1 MKQIAVLIP
10 VKSKPEYNN
19 QFLLSDLYIYFYK
32 SFFQHYCQEY
42 NYTVYLGYQKGDKLY
57 DNENQR
63 KVIEKHFN
71 IMKNTKVI
79 FKEYGENMVG
89 NVAGIWTSL
98 CYLAMTDGNK
108 NEYFIQCGSD
118 ICFVDNEFVK
128 KAIRVLENNNNL
140 GVVGLQDRGRLEINP
155 NDKLL
160 TQSIVSYEHFK
171 IFGFY
176 YPPEILNWGCDDWI
190 TEIYEKENMV
200 YRLNQGFYNM
210 GGKERYSIDFQ
221 YKNAITFCLEK
232 HKEDIKNYLD
242 FLKIVKLNGN
252 KKHNV

>member
-1 MKQIAVLIP
+1 MSNIAVLIP

-19 QFLLSDLYIYFYK
+19 QFLLSDLYIYFFK
-32 SFFQHYCQEY
+32 SFFRTYSQDN

-63 KVIEKHFN
+63 EIIKKSFE
-71 IMKNTKVI
+71 IMKNTKIV
-79 FKEYGENMVG
+79 FKEYDNKWLG
-89 NVAGIWTSL
+89 NVAGIWSSL

-118 ICFVDNEFVK
+118 INFIDYGWVNDAVSLLKNNE
-128 KAIRVLENNNNL
+128 NY
-140 GVVGLQDRGRLEINP
+140 GVVGLQDKGRLKINP

-160 TQSIVSYEHFK
+160 TQSIVSFEHYK

-190 TEIYEKENMV
+190 TEIYEQHNMV
-200 YRLNQGFYNM
+200 FRLNQGFYNM
-210 GGKERYSIDFQ
+210 GGEPRYNIDFQ
-221 YKNAITFCLEK
+221 YKNAVAFCINK
-232 HKEDIKNYLD
+232 YSNHIQNFISMKKEIKNLM
-242 FLKIVKLNGN
+242 
-252 KKHNV
+252 